1 MMGGLDAA
9 DGRWMIGAGVSVDT
23 GRRGFAC
30 IGGRG
35 ACLVSSLICTGALMR
50 SWRGAIFVSS
60 MEGICAEPAMPST
73 RPSSAPR
80 VKAIMSMTNISPA
93 APARSYPATRGAC
106 VSASPSTSEP
116 SPATASVASAFI
128 EHRLFTPQTYHPI
141 ETADHRR
148 KTVTIPT
155 TACRGFIRAKLNMP
169 PTLTFVLRSVSLYAW
184 LTMVVYQNNY
194 LVFVMYVW
202 LRDAIDTARK

>member
-9 DGRWMIGAGVSVDT
+9 DGSWMIGAGVSVDT
-23 GRRGFAC
+23 DIRGLAC

-35 ACLVSSLICTGALMR
+35 ACLVSSLICTGAPMR
-50 SWRGAIFVSS
+50 SWSGAIFVSC

-73 RPSSAPR
+73 RPSSAPS

-93 APARSYPATRGAC
+93 APARSYPTARGAC
-106 VSASPSTSEP
+106 VSVS
-116 SPATASVASAFI
+116 SVASAFI
-128 EHRLFTPQTYHPI
+128 AHRLFTPQTYHPI

-148 KTVTIPT
+148 KTATIPT
-155 TACRGFIRAKLNMP
+155 TACRGFIRARLNMP
-169 PTLTFVLRSVSLYAW
+169 PTPTFVLRSVSLCAW

-202 LRDAIDTARK
+202 LRD